1 MHHTAP
7 HTFNRFI
14 CLRINSRVNSGMPY
28 TTSKHWTS
36 DPEHIGWGGA
46 LCSQTQSPSPGRDPW
61 DLGGGVGEECGF
73 ISQHFQQRSWW
84 FYSHGMLL
92 FSLSATLRSS
102 SSIVSSMEIR
112 LSKPNKYPSSWLP
125 STQRSRWLTLTWSG
139 RGFVFPKSIIHTL
152 ACLDL
157 SCTNKR
163 ELPIIWNKRQK
174 TDCINITDEV

>member
-7 HTFNRFI
+7 HTFYRFI

-36 DPEHIGWGGA
+36 GPEHIGWGGA

-163 ELPIIWNKRQK
+163 ELPIIWNKSKNRLH
-174 TDCINITDEV
+174 